1 MRTVTHRA
9 AARQVVRV
17 AALAAALSVPCLSG
31 CGEAGTGLAAPP
43 SGAGTGAGPAAR
55 FDADAPTLYLDQ
67 VAEQV
72 DADGNNPL
80 REGYRAR
87 KASCQASG
95 APTTLL
101 SDEEE
106 ARLGTERR
114 QIWRDGTRF
123 AYRHEAWI
131 LDVPGPTTRD
141 TMCAFALR
149 TVGQHTL
156 IGPDHSVSIDLEN
169 GERLQGD
176 GNPSVVLVRREVDVG
191 EEAEAARA
199 AGLSG
204 PTPRTVAGLPC
215 DEWTTMFGSTVCVW
229 SGGTRWGMTSVPASG
244 VTVDNDPHHDM
255 LVLEL
260 APLPGRSGARLE
272 TIQATLGDP
281 LDEGRMIPRGL
292 P

>member
-1 MRTVTHRA
+1 MMDIR
-9 AARQVVRV
+9 ARQVVRV
-17 AALAAALSVPCLSG
+17 AALAAALSVPCISA
-31 CGEAGTGLAAPP
+31 CGEAGSDVMAQP
-43 SGAGTGAGPAAR
+43 AGTGADAGPDTG
-55 FDADAPTLYLDQ
+55 FDPGAPTLYLDQ

-72 DADGNNPL
+72 DADGSNPL

-87 KASCQASG
+87 KATCQASG

-101 SDEEE
+101 SEEEE

-114 QIWRDGTRF
+114 QTWRDGKRF
-123 AYRHEAWI
+123 AYRHEAWV
-131 LDVPGPTTRD
+131 LDVPGQTTRD

-149 TVGQHTL
+149 TIGQHTL
-156 IGPDHSVSIDLEN
+156 IGPDHSVSVDLEN

-176 GNPSVVLVRREVDVG
+176 GNPSVVLVRRELDVD
-191 EEAEAARA
+191 EEADAARA

-215 DEWTTMFGSTVCVW
+215 DEWTTMFGSSVCVW
-229 SGGTRWGMTSVPASG
+229 SGGTRWGMTSVPASE
-244 VTVDNDPHHDM
+244 VAVDNDPHHDM
-255 LVLEL
+255 LVLAL
-260 APLPGRSGARLE
+260 APPPGRSGMRLE
-272 TIQATLGDP
+272 TVQATLGGP